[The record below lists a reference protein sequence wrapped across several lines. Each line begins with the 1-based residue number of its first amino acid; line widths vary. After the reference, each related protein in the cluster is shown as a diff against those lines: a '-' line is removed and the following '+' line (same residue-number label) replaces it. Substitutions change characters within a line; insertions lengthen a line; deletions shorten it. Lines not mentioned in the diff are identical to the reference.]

1 MNIQQIQLSDDGVTA
16 APLSPPDTR
25 YGTPATAGYSIP
37 AASKI
42 TILMIDS
49 VSSEKQKARDSFRA
63 SLDVPL
69 ILDGVEAV
77 PRGAEIHGRLVDV
90 NN

>member
-1 MNIQQIQLSDDGVTA
+1 
-16 APLSPPDTR
+16 
-25 YGTPATAGYSIP
+25 
-37 AASKI
+37 
-42 TILMIDS
+42 MIDS